1 MYSANDWRNYTLLHA
16 MSNLDRESKWE
27 WPGGNNS
34 KAYNEWYYSYHKD
47 KWRQYYLNKKKKQKS
62 LTPAEEEFVR
72 NARVKYRAKNILD
85 DVDRNTGWTDYNDHS
100 ITGTTDH
107 QIRRQ
112 ASGFRKMAEEENKR
126 DVRRWGKN
134 AYTAAREAVEGL
146 KGPKN
151 SPTYNPDYYER
162 YKAEMRRRRNSV
174 SRTPSQGMS
183 VNRQTR

>member
-1 MYSANDWRNYTLLHA
+1 MYSANDWRCYALLHA
-16 MSNLDRESKWE
+16 DKVSKWE

-34 KAYNEWYYSYHKD
+34 KAYNEWYYSNHKD
-47 KWRQYYLNKKKKQKS
+47 KWRQYYLNKKRKQKS

-72 NARVKYRAKNILD
+72 NARIKSRTKNMLD
-85 DVDRNTGWTDYNDHS
+85 DIDRNTGWTDYNDHS

-112 ASGFRKMAEEENKR
+112 AAGLRKRAEAENKN
-126 DVRRWGKN
+126 DVRRWGRN
-134 AYTAAREAVEGL
+134 AYGAAREAVEGL
-146 KGPKN
+146 KEPSRN
-151 SPTYNPDYYER
+151 LTYNPDYYER